1 MKAVVVHEPGKAT
14 LADIPEPSNN
24 SGETLLQIRMIGL
37 CGTDLNT
44 FRGKNPL
51 VTFPRVL
58 GHEVAATILHAG
70 SGLSADLREGS
81 AVTLAPYTACG
92 QCASCLRGRP
102 NACTSNQ
109 TLGVQRDGALT
120 ERITIPAEK
129 LYTAQL
135 SLKELC
141 LVEPLTVGFHAA
153 TRGRVTKRDTVA
165 VFGCGGVGLG
175 AISASAFHG
184 ARVIAIDMDDAKLEI
199 ARKAGA
205 TELIH
210 SGKED
215 LHLRLTKL
223 TDGRGPDCII
233 EAIGLA
239 QTFRASVEEVA
250 FTGRVVYIGYAKE
263 PVAYETSLFVQKE
276 LDILGSRNALP
287 DDFREVIRMLEE
299 HRFPVDDVISA
310 VVPIEEAP
318 EMLHQWSSNPAAF
331 TKIMVQVS

>member
-1 MKAVVVHEPGKAT
+1 MKAVVVREPGKAT

-44 FRGKNPL
+44 FRGTNPL

-70 SGLSADLREGS
+70 SGLSNDFREGT

-92 QCASCLRGRP
+92 ECASCLRGRP

-129 LYTAQL
+129 LYTAAL
-135 SLKELC
+135 TLKELC

-153 TRGRVTKRDTVA
+153 NRGRVSKRDTVA

-199 ARKAGA
+199 ARKTGA
-205 TELIH
+205 TDLIH

-215 LHLRLTKL
+215 LHSRLSKL

-239 QTFRASVEEVA
+239 HTFRASVEEVA

-287 DDFREVIRMLEE
+287 ADFREVIRMLEE
-299 HRFPVDDVISA
+299 RRFPVNDVISA

-318 EMLHQWSSNPAAF
+318 EMLRQWSSNPAAF